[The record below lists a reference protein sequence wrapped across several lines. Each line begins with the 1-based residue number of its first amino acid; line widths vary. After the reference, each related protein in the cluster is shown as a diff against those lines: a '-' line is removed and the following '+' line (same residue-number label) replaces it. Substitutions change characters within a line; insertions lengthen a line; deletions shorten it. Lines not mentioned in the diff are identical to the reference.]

1 MMGICSFFG
10 LSHGLSLLVEVVRM
24 LLMGKKGKTAE
35 RWQGSLRRSGGS
47 MPTSAGS
54 DAGVVGCHQLD
65 RSQLAGQVGRF
76 GSLGAPIG
84 APKARPKWS

>member
-24 LLMGKKGKTAE
+24 LLMGKKGKPAE
-35 RWQGSLRRSGGS
+35 RWLGSLRSPGASMATGSGGS
-47 MPTSAGS
+47 
-54 DAGVVGCHQLD
+54 AGVVGCHQLD
-65 RSQLAGQVGRF
+65 RSRSAGQVGRF